1 MVVAAPPS
9 DALPPGTEQAFA
21 RMQASFCAGLQ
32 SRWVDIAT
40 AADDSARL
48 AALHRLAGAAGS
60 FGYPDLGHAAKRAE
74 VAATQADANALRVA
88 LLALQGEVAAL
99 TQHKTTDDALPN
111 DTFR

>member
-1 MVVAAPPS
+1 MAAPPS

-32 SRWVDIAT
+32 TRWMDIT
-40 AADDSARL
+40 AATDDTARL

-60 FGYPDLGHAAKRAE
+60 FGFPDLGQAAKRAE
-74 VAATQADANALRVA
+74 LAATQADANALQVA
-88 LLALQGEVAAL
+88 LLALQGVVAAL
-99 TQHKTTDDALPN
+99 SQSKTTGDAVPN